1 MLKMELVFVE
11 NVGNKNMAMVVM
23 ENVNC
28 VGNMLVVIFVFVIG
42 AFAVMRIPKTVKVIL
57 GLNVKFVNT
66 AKFMKVKANGNV
78 KVCVRKKLLKKFL
91 KKFLNVPSVANIKQ
105 EQIIPHHFLIQE
117 KMSVLIA
124 MFKFLKKIEMLLEKI
139 EIIKVEK
146 WIVLFTYNDYY

>member
-1 MLKMELVFVE
+1 
-11 NVGNKNMAMVVM
+11 
-23 ENVNC
+23 
-28 VGNMLVVIFVFVIG
+28 
-42 AFAVMRIPKTVKVIL
+42 
-57 GLNVKFVNT
+57 
-66 AKFMKVKANGNV
+66 
-78 KVCVRKKLLKKFL
+78 
-91 KKFLNVPSVANIKQ
+91 VANIKQ